1 MKGLLK
7 NNYYAACSNVKL
19 FSSAMVLLGI
29 AAAVMDNDV
38 QSIIIGY
45 MVSVMAGFS
54 VVALS
59 GLRKENTSKW
69 CRYKLTAPVR
79 RIDIVKSYFLSQL
92 IWLFVGMLF
101 AAVGVSLS
109 ILLHGF
115 PFDRNTDL
123 FMIFVVGIG
132 LSLFMGA
139 IFFPLF
145 YLGGEERSELCTVV
159 SLLGSI
165 GVIMGASSLMN
176 RLFGPHMTTFQLVM
190 AGIVILACAM
200 LAFLLSFP
208 LTVSIFWRKEF

>member
-115 PFDRNTDL
+115 PFDRNTDI

-145 YLGGEERSELCTVV
+145 YLGGE
-159 SLLGSI
+159 
-165 GVIMGASSLMN
+165 VIMGASSLMN

-208 LTVSIFWRKEF
+208 LTVSIFRRKEF

>member
-7 NNYYAACSNVKL
+7 NNYYAARSNVKL
-19 FSSAMVLLGI
+19 FSIAMVLLGI

-38 QSIIIGY
+38 RGIIIGY

-54 VVALS
+54 VAAVS

-92 IWLFVGMLF
+92 IWLLVGMLF
-101 AAVGVSLS
+101 AAAGVSCS

-115 PFDRNTDL
+115 PFDRNTDI

-165 GVIMGASSLMN
+165 GVVMGASSLMN
-176 RLFGPHMTTFQLVM
+176 RLFPHMTTFQLVL
-190 AGIVILACAM
+190 AGIVILACAA

-208 LTVSIFWRKEF
+208 LTVFIFRRKEF